1 MTNSQKRLKSVT
13 ISIVSHHQQDLI
25 LPLLEQLER
34 LCSPLLDKVV
44 ITVNVPEPA
53 LIAPRRW
60 EIPVEIVTNTAPQGF
75 GANHNAAF
83 TRCISPWFLVLNP
96 DVRLEADVLSLLLAS
111 APADAGLLAPRVREP
126 KNAAL
131 EPHRDLLTPL
141 EILRRRRPGHLP
153 PTRPAWIAGLF
164 MLFRAQTFHQIEGF
178 DPRFFM
184 YGEDFDICARV
195 QLAGWRLEVR
205 EDVSVLHEAQRDSH
219 RSRRH
224 LYWHISSLAKVWL
237 SRAFWRYR
245 AMMRGR

>member
-1 MTNSQKRLKSVT
+1 MTNSQKRLESVT

-25 LPLLEQLER
+25 LPLLEQLGR
-34 LCSPLLDKVV
+34 LCSPLVDKVV
-44 ITVNVPEPA
+44 VTVNVPEPA
-53 LIAPRRW
+53 LIAARRW
-60 EIPVEIVTNTAPQGF
+60 EIPLEIVTNTAPQGF

-96 DVRLEADVLSLLLAS
+96 DVRLEADVLSALLAS
-111 APADAGLLAPRVREP
+111 APEDAGLLAPRVREP
-126 KNAAL
+126 GNAAP

-153 PTRPAWIAGLF
+153 PARPAWIAGLF